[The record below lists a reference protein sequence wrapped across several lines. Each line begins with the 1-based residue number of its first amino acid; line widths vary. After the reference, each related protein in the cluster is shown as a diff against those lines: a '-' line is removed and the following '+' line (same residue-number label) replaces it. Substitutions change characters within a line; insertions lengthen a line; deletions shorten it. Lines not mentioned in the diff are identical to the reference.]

1 MYICRPF
8 VVLMNNEI
16 KFFAGRNSKLLAE
29 NIANSYGSKL
39 SDSSVIDF
47 SDGEFEPSFN
57 ETVRGSHV
65 FLVQSTPPPS
75 ENLMELLLMIDAAK
89 RASAYKIIAVIPYF
103 GYARQDKK
111 GKPRVPIAAKLVANL
126 LTAAGV
132 DRIMTMDLHAD
143 QIQGFFEVPVDHLY
157 ASTLFIPHI
166 KSLNLKN
173 LVIASPDMGGSRR
186 ANNYAKFL
194 NSEVVI
200 CYKHREKANKIAKML
215 IIGDVKGKDVIIVD
229 DMVDTAGTLTKA
241 ADLMIEQGANSVRA
255 CCTHGIFSSNAYE
268 KIDKSSL
275 VEVFTT
281 NTIPKNH
288 KSKKINELLVYD
300 LFADTIKGVVD
311 NRSISKNFIC

>member
-1 MYICRPF
+1 
-8 VVLMNNEI
+8 MNNEI
-16 KFFAGRNSKLLAE
+16 KFFSGRNSKLLAE
-29 NIANSYGSKL
+29 NIANSYGVKL
-39 SDSSVIDF
+39 SDSSIIDF

-166 KSLNLKN
+166 KSLNLKK

-186 ANNYAKFL
+186 ANTYAKFL

-275 VEVFTT
+275 VEVFVT
-281 NTIPKNH
+281 NTIPKKH
-288 KSKKINELLVYD
+288 KSNKIKELLVYD
-300 LFADTIKGVVD
+300 LFSDTIKGVVD

>member
-1 MYICRPF
+1 M
-8 VVLMNNEI
+8 
-16 KFFAGRNSKLLAE
+16 
-29 NIANSYGSKL
+29 
-39 SDSSVIDF
+39 
-47 SDGEFEPSFN
+47 
-57 ETVRGSHV
+57 
-65 FLVQSTPPPS
+65 
-75 ENLMELLLMIDAAK
+75 
-89 RASAYKIIAVIPYF
+89 PYF

-186 ANNYAKFL
+186 ANTYAKFL

-215 IIGDVKGKDVIIVD
+215 IIGDVKDKDVIIVD

-255 CCTHGIFSSNAYE
+255 CCTHGIFSSNSYE

-275 VEVFTT
+275 VEVFVT

-300 LFADTIKGVVD
+300 LFSNTIQGVLD